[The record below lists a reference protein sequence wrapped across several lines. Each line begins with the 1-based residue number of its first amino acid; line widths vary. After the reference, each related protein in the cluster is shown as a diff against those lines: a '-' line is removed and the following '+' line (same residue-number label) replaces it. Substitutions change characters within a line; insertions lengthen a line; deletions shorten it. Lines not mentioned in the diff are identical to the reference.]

1 MSGEKTE
8 VKRLPENVKTFEA
21 NGRKYIVHT
30 GLTVSAFQKLEE
42 LRLELEAGNSV
53 PDMVK
58 MMQQAY
64 GKMNEGKMAD
74 AAVIMYNAMN
84 VAERIV
90 EGRPPLW
97 LLELT
102 LFVRPEGADVT
113 KWDEGEAMVWIQDWE
128 NEGYDMADFF
138 GLATRL
144 HSAYVQHFTAS
155 IMDFSQ
161 SESEETSET

>member
-1 MSGEKTE
+1 MSGEI
-8 VKRLPENVKTFEA
+8 KRLPDNVKTFEA

-74 AAVIMYNAMN
+74 AAVIMYNIMN
-84 VAERIV
+84 VTERIV

-102 LFVRPEGADVT
+102 LFVRPEGSDVT
-113 KWDEGEAMVWIQDWE
+113 KWDEGEAMGWIQDWE
-128 NEGYDMADFF
+128 KEGYDTSDFF
-138 GLATRL
+138 ALATRL
-144 HSAYVQHFTAS
+144 HSAYVQLFTAS
-155 IMDFSQ
+155 IMDSLPSG
-161 SESEETSET
+161 SESTSEM

>member
-1 MSGEKTE
+1 MSGE
-8 VKRLPENVKTFEA
+8 VKRLPDNVKTFEA
-21 NGRKYIVHT
+21 NGRKYVVHT

-74 AAVIMYNAMN
+74 AAVIMYNAIN
-84 VAERIV
+84 VTERII

-102 LFVRPEGADVT
+102 LFVRPEGSDVT
-113 KWDEGEAMVWIQDWE
+113 KWDEGEAMGWIQDWE
-128 NEGYDMADFF
+128 NEGYDTSDFF
-138 GLATRL
+138 ALATRL
-144 HSAYVQHFTAS
+144 HSAYVQLFTAS
-155 IMDFSQ
+155 IMDSLPSG
-161 SESEETSET
+161 SEGTSET